1 MKKPFH
7 HGYPWLFIDIQNSIL
22 DVLFNYGIHD
32 FGIHN
37 LVIDIY
43 PKLKSGYPYLD
54 MNIYNSR
61 QLWIPMLFMDVHDS
75 IVDIHIWNSQQL

>member
-7 HGYPWLFIDIQNSIL
+7 RGYPWLFVDIQNSIL
-22 DVLFNYGIHD
+22 DVLFNYGIHN

-43 PKLKSGYPYLD
+43 P
-54 MNIYNSR
+54 
-61 QLWIPMLFMDVHDS
+61 
-75 IVDIHIWNSQQL
+75 

>member
-1 MKKPFH
+1 MYIYDMKKPFY

-22 DVLFNYGIHD
+22 DVLFYYGIHN

-43 PKLKSGYPYLD
+43 P
-54 MNIYNSR
+54 
-61 QLWIPMLFMDVHDS
+61 
-75 IVDIHIWNSQQL
+75 